1 MDHLQEKKFLKAA
14 AAVLVL
20 CVSVLLI
27 SISFTVFFSV
37 ILLAI
42 IGAAAWGVFLY
53 NGIVSRKHFNDET
66 FRELI
71 SNLRS
76 HADTASKIAETLG
89 TIKGRTLEEEHAAET
104 FGKAAVFLDS
114 ALREAAN
121 DQCENTFTE
130 LASCLDRMA
139 SASAGLT
146 LYLTDSPAMRDHV
159 TVLNQIDR
167 FRAEESAEKKMINT
181 FNIQAADYNA
191 TISTFPSSLIARHF
205 SLAVKIP
212 MIDCSGE
219 VHGGN

>member
-1 MDHLQEKKFLKAA
+1 MDHIQERKFLKIA

-20 CVSVLLI
+20 SVSVLLI

-37 ILLAI
+37 LLLAI

-71 SNLRS
+71 GELRT

-89 TIKGRTLEEEHAAET
+89 TIRGRTLEEEHAAES
-104 FGKAAVFLDS
+104 FGKAAMFLSS
-114 ALREAAN
+114 ALHEAAN
-121 DQCENTFTE
+121 DQCKNNFTE
-130 LASCLDRMA
+130 LASSLDRLA
-139 SASAGLT
+139 AASAGLT
-146 LYLTDSPAMRDHV
+146 LYLTDSPAMRDHI

-167 FRAEESAEKKMINT
+167 FRAEESAEKKKITT
-181 FNIQAADYNA
+181 FNLQAADYNA
-191 TISTFPSSLIARHF
+191 AISTFPSSLIARHF
-205 SLAVKIP
+205 NLAVKVP

-219 VHGGN
+219 VHGG

>member
-1 MDHLQEKKFLKAA
+1 MDHIQERKFLKIA

-20 CVSVLLI
+20 SVSVLLI

-37 ILLAI
+37 LLLAI

-71 SNLRS
+71 GELRT
-76 HADTASKIAETLG
+76 HADTA
-89 TIKGRTLEEEHAAET
+89 AAM
-104 FGKAAVFLDS
+104 FLSS
-114 ALREAAN
+114 ALHEAAN
-121 DQCENTFTE
+121 DQCKNNFTE
-130 LASCLDRMA
+130 LASSLDRLA
-139 SASAGLT
+139 AASAGLT
-146 LYLTDSPAMRDHV
+146 LYLTDSPAMRDHI

-167 FRAEESAEKKMINT
+167 FRAEESAEKKKITT
-181 FNIQAADYNA
+181 FNLQAADYNA
-191 TISTFPSSLIARHF
+191 AISTFPSSLIAKHF

-219 VHGGN
+219 VHGG

>member
-1 MDHLQEKKFLKAA
+1 MDHIQERKFLKIA

-20 CVSVLLI
+20 SVSVLLI

-37 ILLAI
+37 LLLAI

-71 SNLRS
+71 GELRT

-89 TIKGRTLEEEHAAET
+89 TIRGRTLEEEHAA
-104 FGKAAVFLDS
+104 AAMFLSS
-114 ALREAAN
+114 ALHEAAN
-121 DQCENTFTE
+121 DQCKNNFTE
-130 LASCLDRMA
+130 LASSLDRLA
-139 SASAGLT
+139 AASAGLT
-146 LYLTDSPAMRDHV
+146 LYLTDSPAMRDHI

-167 FRAEESAEKKMINT
+167 FRAEESAEKKKITT
-181 FNIQAADYNA
+181 FNLQAADYNA
-191 TISTFPSSLIARHF
+191 AISTFPSSLIAKHF

-219 VHGGN
+219 VHGG

>member
-1 MDHLQEKKFLKAA
+1 MDHIQERKFLKIA

-20 CVSVLLI
+20 SVSVLLI

-37 ILLAI
+37 LLLAI

-71 SNLRS
+71 GELRT

-89 TIKGRTLEEEHAAET
+89 TIRGRTLEEEHAAES
-104 FGKAAVFLDS
+104 FGKAAMFLSS
-114 ALREAAN
+114 ALHEAAN
-121 DQCENTFTE
+121 DHENNFTE
-130 LASCLDRMA
+130 LASSLDRLA
-139 SASAGLT
+139 AASAGLT
-146 LYLTDSPAMRDHV
+146 LYLTDSPAMRGHI

-167 FRAEESAEKKMINT
+167 FRAEESAEKKKITT
-181 FNIQAADYNA
+181 FNLQAADYNA
-191 TISTFPSSLIARHF
+191 AISTFPSSLIAKHF
-205 SLAVKIP
+205 NLSVKIP

-219 VHGGN
+219 VHGG

>member
-1 MDHLQEKKFLKAA
+1 MDHIQERKFLKIA

-20 CVSVLLI
+20 SVSVLLI

-37 ILLAI
+37 LLLAAV
-42 IGAAAWGVFLY
+42 GAAAWGVFLY

-71 SNLRS
+71 GELRT

-89 TIKGRTLEEEHAAET
+89 TIRGRTLEEEHAAES
-104 FGKAAVFLDS
+104 FGKAAMFLS
-114 ALREAAN
+114 STLHEAAN
-121 DQCENTFTE
+121 DQCKNNFTE
-130 LASCLDRMA
+130 LASSLDRLA
-139 SASAGLT
+139 AASAGLT
-146 LYLTDSPAMRDHV
+146 LYLTDSPAMRDHI

-167 FRAEESAEKKMINT
+167 FRAEESAEKKITT
-181 FNIQAADYNA
+181 FNLQAADYNA
-191 TISTFPSSLIARHF
+191 AISTFPSSLIAKHF

-219 VHGGN
+219 VHGG

>member
-1 MDHLQEKKFLKAA
+1 MDHIQERKFLKSA

-20 CVSVLLI
+20 SVSVLLI
-27 SISFTVFFSV
+27 SISFTVFVSV
-37 ILLAI
+37 LLLAI

-71 SNLRS
+71 GELRT

-89 TIKGRTLEEEHAAET
+89 TIRGRTLEEEHAAES
-104 FGKAAVFLDS
+104 FGKAAMFLSS
-114 ALREAAN
+114 ALHEAAN
-121 DQCENTFTE
+121 DQCKNNFTE
-130 LASCLDRMA
+130 LASSLDRLA
-139 SASAGLT
+139 AASAGLT
-146 LYLTDSPAMRDHV
+146 LYLTDSPAMRDHI

-167 FRAEESAEKKMINT
+167 FRAEESAEKKKITT
-181 FNIQAADYNA
+181 FNLQAADYNA
-191 TISTFPSSLIARHF
+191 AISTFPSSLIAKHF

-219 VHGGN
+219 VHGG

>member
-1 MDHLQEKKFLKAA
+1 MDHIQERKFLKIA

-20 CVSVLLI
+20 SVSVLLI

-37 ILLAI
+37 LLLAI

-71 SNLRS
+71 GELRT

-89 TIKGRTLEEEHAAET
+89 TIRGRTLEEEHAAES
-104 FGKAAVFLDS
+104 FGKAAMFLSS
-114 ALREAAN
+114 ALHEAAN
-121 DQCENTFTE
+121 DQCKNNFTE
-130 LASCLDRMA
+130 LAS
-139 SASAGLT
+139 SLT
-146 LYLTDSPAMRDHV
+146 LYLTDSPAMRDHI

-167 FRAEESAEKKMINT
+167 FRAEESAEKKKITT
-181 FNIQAADYNA
+181 FNLQAADYNA
-191 TISTFPSSLIARHF
+191 AISTFPSSLIAKHF

-219 VHGGN
+219 VHGG